1 MRKTNNRTNRANNN
15 VLTAHEYFERVRNGE
30 TAPGT
35 NPELKKKHKKVVM
48 TAHEY
53 FESKNVSRE
62 TLTESKPN
70 KETAKPDKKTL
81 NKERREKERVTF
93 EKVLN
98 AVCKKKSRDFVSYEN
113 VTGLYRLYSVDA
125 KTNKRKCI
133 ARIKLQKDIYVLIRE
148 QLAKALNYDYDLINY
163 NLPASI
169 HFEHTEIKERL
180 TEIYNAIETA

>member
-1 MRKTNNRTNRANNN
+1 MRKTTTATNRANNT

-53 FESKNVSRE
+53 FTSKNVSRE

-70 KETAKPDKKTL
+70 KETNKPDKKTL
-81 NKERREKERVTF
+81 NKERREKEKVAF
-93 EKVLN
+93 EKILN
-98 AVCKKKSRDFVSYEN
+98 VVCKKKNRDFVSYDN
-113 VTGLYRLYSVDA
+113 VAGLYRLYTIDT

-163 NLPASI
+163 NLPAGI
-169 HFEHTEIKERL
+169 HFEHTEIKDRL
-180 TEIYNAIETA
+180 TEIYNTIETA